1 MAQPWWKDV
10 ITQAFNPPVEMGQ
23 DIGTPYGTPVTALQ
37 GGTVSAMTSGGFG
50 ERIDI
55 NAGGSTVEYYQHL
68 DSFAPGLHVG
78 SQVTAGELL
87 GESGGQ
93 LAGGQHP
100 NSPLDSTGPHI
111 EVGET
116 IGGRPV
122 NPSQLIAAG
131 PQGGGGSLAGAA
143 AGNPSGGGIDPLG
156 WLQNFIV
163 GFANL
168 TGTQSQVSAVASN
181 AGTNIRDATSA
192 VSDPGGTAG
201 LVAGDVAA
209 GFASGTIMGA
219 QSALSGVYK
228 SSAGPWLKANIIPL
242 VVAALIILVILGAGN
257 KTQTQTQVIPMPV
270 PV

>member
-1 MAQPWWKDV
+1 MAQQPWWKDV
-10 ITQAFNPPVEMGQ
+10 ITQAFNPPVEMGE

-50 ERIDI
+50 DRIDI

-68 DSFAPGLHVG
+68 DAFAPGLHVG
-78 SQVTAGELL
+78 SQITAGELL
-87 GESGGQ
+87 GSSGGQ
-93 LAGGQHP
+93 LTGGQHP

-116 IGGRPV
+116 IGGRAV
-122 NPSQLIAAG
+122 NPSELIAAG
-131 PQGGGGSLAGAA
+131 PQGALAGDVASSPGSG
-143 AGNPSGGGIDPLG
+143 AGINPLG

-168 TGTQSQVSAVASN
+168 TGTQGQVSAVASN
-181 AGTNIRDATSA
+181 ASGNLRDATSA

-209 GFASGTIMGA
+209 GYASGTIMGA

-228 SSAGPWLKANIIPL
+228 SSAGPWLKDNIIPL
-242 VVAALIILVILGAGN
+242 VVAALIILVVLGAGN

>member
-23 DIGTPYGTPVTALQ
+23 DIGTPYGTAVTALQ
-37 GGTVSAMTSGGFG
+37 GGTVKDMITGAFG

-68 DSFAPGLHVG
+68 DSFAPGLRVG

-116 IGGRPV
+116 VGGRPV
-122 NPSQLIAAG
+122 DPSQLIAAG
-131 PQGGGGSLAGAA
+131 PQTGGGSLAGAA
-143 AGNPSGGGIDPLG
+143 TGNPSN
-156 WLQNFIV
+156 WLQALGNLLCVTNPATAAV
-163 GFANL
+163 GA
-168 TGTQSQVSAVASN
+168 GVST
-181 AGTNIRDATSA
+181 AGTDIQHAGGALVDVSFPDPIASLRDWFGSGLNQAKSEA
-192 VSDPGGTAG
+192 QGAPGFWNDP
-201 LVAGDVAA
+201 
-209 GFASGTIMGA
+209 SI
-219 QSALSGVYK
+219 
-228 SSAGPWLKANIIPL
+228 IIPL
-242 VVAALIILVILGAGN
+242 VVAALVMLVILGAGN
-257 KTQTQTQVIPMPV
+257 KTQSAPQIIPV